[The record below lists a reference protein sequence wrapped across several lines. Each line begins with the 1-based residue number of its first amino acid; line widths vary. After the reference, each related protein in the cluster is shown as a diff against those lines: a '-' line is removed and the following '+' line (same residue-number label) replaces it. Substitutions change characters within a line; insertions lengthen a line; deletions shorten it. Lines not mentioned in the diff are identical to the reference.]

1 VKIIIAAKTDVGLV
15 RGANE
20 DSYMADGPLFA
31 VADGMGGHVAG
42 DVASQ
47 TAIKAIVD
55 TAASHPPSTPED
67 LELYVK
73 RANQD
78 IWEKATADSRLR
90 GMGTTCTL
98 LYIDGSTAY
107 LAHVGDSRAYLFRG
121 GELSQLSEDHTLVQ
135 RMVKEGRLRQDEA
148 AHHPQRNIITRTL
161 GVDPEVDVDL
171 LTFELIE
178 GDRLLINSD
187 GLSSMIGDEAI
198 KRTMAAAETADDA
211 AAGLIEAALEAG
223 GEDNITV
230 IVLDVESDDGEK
242 SSAPARVETQPREVS
257 IGASSDEVEL
267 DEPLENAKAPQRSR
281 LARTLLVTLL
291 VLAILGAGAY
301 GATRY
306 ALANSWYIGANDAG
320 AITIYRGIP
329 DEIAG
334 LNLKEEYEASSLEV
348 SDLPPS
354 YRESVVEGIKKD
366 SLEEAQ
372 TTIDNF
378 RELIKN
384 FRDAG
389 SGDGGGSG
397 TKNGSNQQD
406 DGNK

>member
-1 VKIIIAAKTDVGLV
+1 MNIIIGAKTDVGRV

-47 TAIKAIVD
+47 TAIKVIVD
-55 TAASHPPSTPED
+55 SAASHPPQEPED
-67 LELYVK
+67 LEAYVK
-73 RANQD
+73 SANKS
-78 IWEKATADSRLR
+78 IWEKASADSRLR

-98 LYIDGSTAY
+98 VFIEGSTAHF
-107 LAHVGDSRAYLFRG
+107 AHVGDSRAYLFRN
-121 GELSQLSEDHTLVQ
+121 GELSQVTEDHTLVQ

-148 AHHPQRNIITRTL
+148 AQHPQRNIITRTL

-171 LTFELIE
+171 LTLELAV
-178 GDRLLINSD
+178 GDRVLINSD

-198 KRTMAAAETADDA
+198 KRTLAGADTADEAAE
-211 AAGLIEAALEAG
+211 GLVDAALEAG

-230 IVLDVESDDGEK
+230 IVLDVEPDDG
-242 SSAPARVETQPREVS
+242 SASKPAREQTQPREVT
-257 IGASSDEVEL
+257 IRPGDDVEL
-267 DEPLENAKAPQRSR
+267 DEPEGEAAPSGNRF
-281 LARTLLVTLL
+281 LKTAMVTLL
-291 VLAILGAGAY
+291 VIVLLGAGAY

-306 ALANSWYIGANDAG
+306 ALANSWYVGANDGG

-334 LNLKEEYEASSLEV
+334 LTLKEEYETSPLQI

-354 YRESVVEGIKKD
+354 HRESVLEGIKQD
-366 SLEEAQ
+366 SLEEAE

-378 RELIKN
+378 QELIKD
-384 FRDAG
+384 FQDAG
-389 SGDGGGSG
+389 SGDGANDKKG
-397 TKNGSNQQD
+397 TDQQN
-406 DGNK
+406 DGNN